1 MGADPYPL
9 FRNPIGMVTEWTRD
23 TREGLMG
30 LKPMWQVPQV
40 FDKWAYEVNRRTP
53 GICGAPSEAEVRNMA
68 WQCLVGGANG
78 LVFYSFFDLVAM
90 DARTPFAR
98 RWAEVVRVAAEIK
111 AHERFFLST
120 EAAPAVTGVPDGLEA
135 KKRAN
140 GEGNIRKRADGRGRA
155 VCRGSA
161 ADRGVAEDCP

>member
-1 MGADPYPL
+1 
-9 FRNPIGMVTEWTRD
+9 
-23 TREGLMG
+23 
-30 LKPMWQVPQV
+30 
-40 FDKWAYEVNRRTP
+40 
-53 GICGAPSEAEVRNMA
+53 MA

-135 KKRAN
+135 AAWRFGDETLVAAVNTTHAPLRAEVQVAGGPFAVDLHDGLIRR
-140 GEGNIRKRADGRGRA
+140 GEDGGMVALRRPRAAGRCGGGRDD
-155 VCRGSA
+155 VHESR
-161 ADRGVAEDCP
+161 